1 MIGIGVSC
9 SAGHWADALMILPSS
24 SSSSISQASKQPVV
38 GGMQCVPQSTQT
50 LVSPSCALP
59 TCHVSVLSFNG
70 QLQRGDAIIITAG
83 MNVVMRMMMLATGSR
98 DRIPTSCVC

>member
-38 GGMQCVPQSTQT
+38 GGMQCVPQVNTNSGIS
-50 LVSPSCALP
+50 LLCLANVSCF
-59 TCHVSVLSFNG
+59 SVEL
-70 QLQRGDAIIITAG
+70 
-83 MNVVMRMMMLATGSR
+83 
-98 DRIPTSCVC
+98 